1 MLHNVKDLYGNK
13 ISALDGDIG
22 HVKDFYFDDTIWVIR
37 YMVADTGNW
46 LSGREVLLSP
56 YSFGPLNQEEK
67 AVLINLT
74 HKQVEGSPLRET
86 HEPVSRQYELEYFNY
101 YGWPYYRNNSEIWGV
116 NASPMTYPPTDK
128 EMVAYEKHHE
138 NDDGHL
144 RSTKDINGY
153 LIEATDSVI
162 GHVSSF
168 LVDDWSWAIR
178 ELVVETGHWY
188 SGKEIT
194 ISPCKIERI
203 SYEESKVFVN
213 LTKEEIQKAA
223 EKDVVLAGALL

>member
-1 MLHNVKDLYGNK
+1 MLHNINDLYGNK

-37 YMVADTGNW
+37 YMGADTGNW
-46 LSGREVLLSP
+46 LPGREVLLSP
-56 YSFGPLNQEEK
+56 YSFGALNQEEE
-67 AVLINLT
+67 ALLVNLT
-74 HKQVEGSPLRET
+74 QKQVEDSPLREM

-101 YGWPYYRNNSEIWGV
+101 YGWPYYWNGGGIWGF
-116 NASPMTYPPTDK
+116 NAYPMIYPPSD
-128 EMVAYEKHHE
+128 EEIDAYEKHHE
-138 NDDGHL
+138 NDDRHL

-153 LIEATDSVI
+153 HFEATDGVI

-168 LVDDWSWAIR
+168 LVDDRSWAIR

-188 SGKEIT
+188 AGKEIM
-194 ISPCKIERI
+194 ISPSKIERI